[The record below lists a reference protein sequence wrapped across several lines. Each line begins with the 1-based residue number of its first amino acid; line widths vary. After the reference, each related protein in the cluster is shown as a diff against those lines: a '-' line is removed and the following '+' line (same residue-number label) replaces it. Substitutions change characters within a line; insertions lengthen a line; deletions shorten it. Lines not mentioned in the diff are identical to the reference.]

1 MKEEEAREED
11 LDDLFLEIW
20 ERESKPELRFDVPGV
35 GEVGTFVGISPRVP
49 CLADSARSVGWHYEY
64 GSGAT

>member
-20 ERESKPELRFDVPGV
+20 ERESKPELRFGVPGV
-35 GEVGTFVGISPRVP
+35 GEVGTFAGISPRIR
-49 CLADSARSVGWHYEY
+49 CLVHSSRSVAWHYEY
-64 GSGAT
+64 QSGAT